1 MTHNK
6 KVEEMERRQLE
17 EEKSDIVLQDEMLR
31 LIMKYSGTKEK
42 ETTRS

>member
-1 MTHNK
+1 MTHNT

-17 EEKSDIVLQDEMLR
+17 EEKSDIVLQDEMFR